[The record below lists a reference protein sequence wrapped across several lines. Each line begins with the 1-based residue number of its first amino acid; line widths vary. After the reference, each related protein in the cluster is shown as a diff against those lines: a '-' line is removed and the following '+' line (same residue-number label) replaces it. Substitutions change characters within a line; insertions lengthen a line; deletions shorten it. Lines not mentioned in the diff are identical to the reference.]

1 MGLLDFDM
9 NDPKTAGLL
18 NLGLGILMG
27 NTGRP
32 GDLGQGVMQ
41 GMGNYQNMMAQQ
53 QRQKMLEQQ
62 QQMQNTQFEWTKA
75 DREREQAL
83 REKRAGYLDSFS
95 AGLPAN
101 LRTAVQAY
109 PELGQELVKQQLQPD
124 EIVWRNLGGKE
135 VGVSKRTGRPV
146 EGAELEMTMTP
157 QQAFQAQWDQFK
169 FKNPSASD
177 LLQANTSRRGQD
189 ITLRGQNLTD
199 ARAKETNAIANETKA
214 LQAVKLKSEIQDTL
228 SGEASGLDATQ
239 RSMAS
244 VQRLMNHPGMK
255 SAVGFGFIPNYNAIP
270 GTDQADFL
278 AELDT
283 FKSQMFLPMVQQLKG
298 MGALSNAEG
307 QKLTDA
313 VGALNPKMSEKR
325 FKESLSR
332 IYSDLDRAAK
342 KTQGGISRKQQML
355 GQQPNV
361 VDFNDL

>member
-32 GDLGQGVMQ
+32 GDLGQGIMQ
-41 GMGNYQNMMAQQ
+41 GYGNCQNMLQSQ

-62 QQMQNTQFEWTKA
+62 QNMQNTQFDWAKQ
-75 DREREQAL
+75 DRERDATTRDQQQAYMQ
-83 REKRAGYLDSFS
+83 KFASS
-95 AGLPAN
+95 LPPE
-101 LRTAVQAY
+101 LQTAVRAFPQ
-109 PELGQELVKQQLQPD
+109 LGQDLVKQQLQPD
-124 EIVWRNLGGKE
+124 EIVWQDLGGKK
-135 VGVSKRTGRPV
+135 VGVSKRTGKPV
-146 EGAELEMTMTP
+146 DGAELGMTMTP
-157 QQAFQAQWDQFK
+157 QQEYQAEWDMYK
-169 FKNPSASD
+169 FKNSSASD
-177 LLQANTSRRGQD
+177 VLQANTSRRGQD

-199 ARAKETNAIANETKA
+199 ARGKEANQIASETKA
-214 LQAVKLKSEIQDTL
+214 LQAAKLRSEIQDSI
-228 SGEASGLDATQ
+228 SGEVSGLDATQ
-239 RSMAS
+239 RSMGT
-244 VQRLMNHPGMK
+244 VKRLLEHPGMK

-325 FKESLSR
+325 FKESLTR

-342 KTQGGISRKQQML
+342 KANVGISSKRQMM